1 MIMDKNL
8 FNALFPLKI
17 QSLLEELRRHHS
29 LSLPEALRFLYTSHT
44 YALLEKEETKLWHYS
59 PRMLVEMLFHEKETG
74 EVYFPDL
81 V

>member
-1 MIMDKNL
+1 MDVKL

-17 QSLLEELRRHHS
+17 QSLLEELRKQHSFS
-29 LSLPEALRFLYTSHT
+29 LSDAMRFLYTSRT

>member
-1 MIMDKNL
+1 MDVKL

-17 QSLLEELRRHHS
+17 QSLLEELRKQHSFS
-29 LSLPEALRFLYTSHT
+29 LSDALRLLYTSRT

>member
-1 MIMDKNL
+1 MDTLL

-17 QSLLEELRRHHS
+17 QSLLEELRKQRCFS
-29 LSLPEALRFLYTSHT
+29 LQEALRFLYTSRT
-44 YALLEKEETKLWHYS
+44 YALLEKEETKFWHYS
-59 PRMLVEMLFHEKETG
+59 PRMLVEMLFHEKEKG

>member
-1 MIMDKNL
+1 MDVKL
-8 FNALFPLKI
+8 FNALFPLRI
-17 QSLLEELRRHHS
+17 QSLLEELRKQHSFS
-29 LSLPEALRFLYTSHT
+29 LSDALRFLYTSRT

>member
-1 MIMDKNL
+1 MDSTL

-17 QSLLEELRRHHS
+17 QSLVDELRKQRPYS
-29 LSLPEALRFLYTSHT
+29 LQEALHYLYSSRT
-44 YALLEKEETKLWHYS
+44 YALLEKEETKFWHYS

>member
-1 MIMDKNL
+1 MDSTL

-17 QSLLEELRRHHS
+17 QSLVDELRKQRPYS
-29 LSLPEALRFLYTSHT
+29 LQEALHYLYSSRT
-44 YALLEKEETKLWHYS
+44 YALLEKEETKFWHYS
-59 PRMLVEMLFHEKETG
+59 PKMLVEMLFHEKETG

>member
-1 MIMDKNL
+1 MDVTL

-17 QSLLEELRRHHS
+17 QSLLEELRKQHSFS
-29 LSLPEALRFLYTSHT
+29 LSDALRLLYTSRT